1 MKPSR
6 PALVAASAALALTVS
21 LTGCADKGSSSNS
34 SETTATAAA
43 SAGASD
49 IDAPALLKETSEAAK
64 NLTSTHFTVAVTGKV
79 PNLPISK
86 VDGDL
91 QIKPA
96 TQAHGTALV
105 QPGNA
110 EGKFTYI
117 DGKMYAALFGDKYV
131 DYGDGTSIY
140 DVSALFDQSK
150 GIPNILTKITG
161 AQAVG
166 TETIDGQETTKI
178 TGTVPATE
186 IATISGSRVDPQKS
200 VPVPTTVWVQ
210 KSGEKQL
217 VRIEVKPITD
227 GAITLTFSRFGEKVA
242 VTKPN
247 VTPIETTDK
256 PEAGEA
262 LPR

>member
-1 MKPSR
+1 MKSSR
-6 PALVAASAALALTVS
+6 PALVAASAALALTVA
-21 LTGCADKGSSSNS
+21 LTGCADKGSSSNG
-34 SETTATAAA
+34 SESTSTA
-43 SAGASD
+43 SADASG
-49 IDAPALLKETSEAAK
+49 IDAPAALKETSEAAK

-79 PNLPISK
+79 QGLPISK

-96 TQAHGTALV
+96 IQAQGTALV

-110 EGKFTYI
+110 EGKFTFI
-117 DGKMYAALFGDKYV
+117 DGTMYAALFGDKYV
-131 DYGDGTSIY
+131 DYGDGKSIY

-161 AQAVG
+161 AKAVG

-186 IATISGSRVDPQKS
+186 IATISGSRVDPAKS

-210 KSGEKQL
+210 KSGDKQL
-217 VRIEVKPITD
+217 VRIEIKPSTD
-227 GAITLTFSRFGEKVA
+227 GSITLTFSKFGEKVT
-242 VTKPN
+242 VTKPT